1 MGNKPKANLYS
12 TKNQWVPNYCKHSG
26 DALKKKMKSKS
37 ALVIF
42 VLLIS
47 FSQNILAGLE

>member
-26 DALKKKMKSKS
+26 DALKKKE
-37 ALVIF
+37 IQ
-42 VLLIS
+42 IS
-47 FSQNILAGLE
+47 TGNICAADQFLPKYSRRS